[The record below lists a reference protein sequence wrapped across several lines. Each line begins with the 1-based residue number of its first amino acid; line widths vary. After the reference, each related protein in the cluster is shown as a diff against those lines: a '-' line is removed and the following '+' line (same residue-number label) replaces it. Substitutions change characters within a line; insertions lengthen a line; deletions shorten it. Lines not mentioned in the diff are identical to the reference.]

1 MAWVYSQPIRDKRI
15 RKIRLYIERRSHDK
29 QLSDRVAKALSLND
43 FLREN
48 KWNSAKEIQESI
60 FLDNDH
66 KVPVFNEKQSKVIFR
81 MLNQSGGTSDEAVIL
96 DKGVR
101 ALLGYMREYMP
112 NIVVNVS
119 DLSYPYVTFLK
130 TLQSNPEIGP
140 IIDIAK
146 ETAVQMGT
154 TGIVTANTVAAEAAG
169 PVGVAVVAVP
179 AAIAG
184 LMVVLT
190 HIVEDELGEALLASF
205 LILPFV
211 GPILYKTAIST
222 GKIAFKVS
230 NEYPGLIPFGGKRL
244 STQKRSNAKWQT
256 KTRRAKSAHL

>member
-1 MAWVYSQPIRDKRI
+1 MVWVYSQPIRDKRI
-15 RKIRLYIERRSHDK
+15 RKIRMYIQGRSRDK

-43 FLREN
+43 FLREH
-48 KWNSAKEIQESI
+48 KWKSPKEIQDSV
-60 FLDNDH
+60 FLDDDQTR
-66 KVPVFNEKQSKVIFR
+66 PIFNEKQSKTIFR

-101 ALLGYMREYMP
+101 ALLGYMRDYMP

-119 DLSYPYVTFLK
+119 DLAYPYVTFLK
-130 TLQSNPEIGP
+130 TLQSTPEIGP

-146 ETAVQMGT
+146 ETAVQVGT
-154 TGIVTANTVAAEAAG
+154 TGIVAANTVAAETAG
-169 PVGVAVVAVP
+169 PVGVAVVAIP

-211 GPILYKTAIST
+211 GPILYKTALSA

-230 NEYPGLIPFGGKRL
+230 KEYPGVIPFGGKRL
-244 STQKRSNAKWQT
+244 STQRRKHTKWLT
-256 KTRRAKSAHL
+256 KTRRTKLEHL

>member
-1 MAWVYSQPIRDKRI
+1 MVWVYSNPIGNKRI
-15 RKIRLYIERRSHDK
+15 RKIRSYIERKSQDS
-29 QLSDRVAKALSLND
+29 QVADRVAKLLSLND
-43 FLREN
+43 FLREH
-48 KWNSAKEIQESI
+48 KWKSAKEIQDSV
-60 FLDNDH
+60 FLDKDH
-66 KVPVFNEKQSKVIFR
+66 KVSIFNEKQSKTIFR

-101 ALLGYMREYMP
+101 ALLVYIREYMP

-119 DLSYPYVTFLK
+119 DLAYPYVTFLK

-146 ETAVQMGT
+146 ETAVQVGT

-184 LMVVLT
+184 MMVVLT

-211 GPILYKTAIST
+211 GPILYKTAISA
-222 GKIAFKVS
+222 GKIASKIS
-230 NEYPGLIPFGGKRL
+230 KEYPGVIPFGGKRL
-244 STQKRSNAKWQT
+244 STQRRNTAKWLT